1 MPVHCLAGRASG
13 TPLAARTHTHKRK
26 TCTTTTTPLSRSPPP
41 DLPSPPLSPSPRQSR
56 GEDDREDPDAAV
68 DYQLDVMRCL
78 REVNAD
84 NNTVGWYQ
92 AATAGGA
99 WGSVDLV
106 DTFAAYCESIPR
118 CVCLVFDPEAPPG
131 TARALRAVRLKPA
144 FLEARR
150 AAGSCAALGAAALK
164 AAGTGWAD
172 VFEEL
177 PVSIVTRPLG
187 AALLARALGPRPAL
201 DEADGDRLALAP
213 GAATG
218 RTLDHLGDCLD
229 DLGAEC
235 GRVSHYHRAVAR
247 QQQAAAA
254 FAARRRQEN
263 AARRLAGEP
272 PLPEEDPALARA
284 IPEPSPLDGFLATA
298 QIAAYCDAL
307 GAGAAGA
314 LEKLEL
320 LEGLAGVGGGARAQ

>member
-1 MPVHCLAGRASG
+1 MYVACVRQSLQSERRASCREARRTEKATRRPQHADFG
-13 TPLAARTHTHKRK
+13 HAHNLSIIPASPLF
-26 TCTTTTTPLSRSPPP
+26 S
-41 DLPSPPLSPSPRQSR
+41 QSR

-92 AATAGGA
+92 SATAGGA

-106 DTFAAYCESIPR
+106 DTFAAYTESIPR

-131 TARALRAVRLKPA
+131 TARSLRAVRLRPA

-164 AAGTGWAD
+164 AAGTAWGD
-172 VFEEL
+172 VFDEL
-177 PVSIVTRPLG
+177 PVSIITRPLG
-187 AALLARALGPRPAL
+187 AALLRTALGPRPAL
-201 DEADGDRLALAP
+201 DEADADRLALAA

-229 DLGAEC
+229 DLAAESS
-235 GRVSHYHRAVAR
+235 RVSHYHRSVAR

-272 PLPEEDPALARA
+272 PLPEEDPALAKA
-284 IPEPSPLDGFLATA
+284 VPEPSPLDGFLVTA
-298 QIAAYCDAL
+298 QVSAYCDTLA
-307 GAGAAGA
+307 AGAAGA

-320 LEGLAGVGGGARAQ
+320 LEGLLRAGGGGK

>member
-1 MPVHCLAGRASG
+1 MVRLLQHD
-13 TPLAARTHTHKRK
+13 LAAGPWARDGRTRSTLVKRRGRDFLTPTHTHTPHPK
-26 TCTTTTTPLSRSPPP
+26 TKTPPQ
-41 DLPSPPLSPSPRQSR
+41 PSQSR

-99 WGSVDLV
+99 WASADLV
-106 DTFAAYCESIPR
+106 DTFAAYCDSIPR

-131 TARALRAVRLKPA
+131 AARALRAVRLRPA

-150 AAGSCAALGAAALK
+150 AAGSCGALGAAALK
-164 AAGTGWAD
+164 ASGTAWGD
-172 VFEEL
+172 VFDEL
-177 PVSIVTRPLG
+177 PVSITTRPLG

-201 DEADGDRLALAP
+201 DEADAERLVLAP

-218 RTLDHLGDCLD
+218 RTLDALGDCLD
-229 DLGAEC
+229 DLGAESA
-235 GRVSHYHRAVAR
+235 RVSHYHRSVAR

-272 PLPEEDPALARA
+272 PLPEEDPSLGK
-284 IPEPSPLDGFLATA
+284 PVSEPTPLDGFLVTA
-298 QIAAYCDAL
+298 QVAAYCDAL
-307 GAGAAGA
+307 SAGAAGA

-320 LEGLAGVGGGARAQ
+320 LEGLARAGGGREQ